1 MTLDMEESEVTM
13 KKPIIGLTPQFDYEK
28 NRIWVSPNYLN
39 AIYAAGGIP
48 IMLPLHTDKESLKIA
63 ANVCDGF
70 LFTGGPDI
78 SPFRYQEE
86 TIAQCGVVVPERD
99 QMEEDLFSII
109 IDADKPILGICRGVQ
124 ILNVFLGGTLY
135 QDIPAQFS
143 SPIQLA
149 HSQASGNSVLS
160 HSVIVEEDSLLHEII
175 PKEYIQVNSFHH
187 QAIKDLAPSLKVAG
201 KAMDSLI
208 EAVYH
213 PGKKFFLGVQ
223 WHPEHL
229 YKTDEDTMN
238 LFKAFIQACN

>member
-1 MTLDMEESEVTM
+1 M
-13 KKPIIGLTPQFDYEK
+13 KKPIIGLTPQYDYEK
-28 NRIWVSPNYLN
+28 NRVWVGPNYLE

-78 SPFRYQEE
+78 SPFLYQEE

-99 QMEEDLFSII
+99 KMEEDLFSII
-109 IDADKPILGICRGVQ
+109 IDTDKPVLGICRGVQ

-135 QDIPAQFS
+135 QDIPAQFA

-160 HSVIVEEDSLLHEII
+160 HSVILEEDSLLHKIN
-175 PKEYIQVNSFHH
+175 PKDYIQVNSFHH
-187 QAIKDLAPSLKVAG
+187 QAIKDVAPGLKIAG

-229 YKTDEDTMN
+229 FKTSDDAMN
-238 LFKAFIQACN
+238 IFKAFINACD